1 MISTQILQGVLIA
14 LAAVV
19 GIAVVVSVAF
29 MAAGALFE
37 RDQAPVASS
46 RRPAAAP
53 ALQPTR
59 IDRELVRR

>member
-14 LAAVV
+14 LAAIV

-29 MAAGALFE
+29 IAAGALFE
-37 RDQAPVASS
+37 RDQASAARS
-46 RRPAAAP
+46 RRPAAGP

-59 IDRELVRR
+59 TDRELVRR

>member
-1 MISTQILQGVLIA
+1 QILQGVLLA

-37 RDQAPVASS
+37 RDQAPAASS

-59 IDRELVRR
+59 TDRELVRR